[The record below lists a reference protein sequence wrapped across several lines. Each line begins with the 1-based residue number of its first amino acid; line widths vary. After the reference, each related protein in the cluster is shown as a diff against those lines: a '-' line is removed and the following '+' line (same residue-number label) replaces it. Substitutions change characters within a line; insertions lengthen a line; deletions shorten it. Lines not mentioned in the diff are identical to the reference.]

1 MFQFRVEAGARQQA
15 MTTDI
20 VLSIVMLAALALL
33 AGAFVLWRRTGEVRN
48 PALMVLLAVIAVVNV
63 LIWTVP
69 TSDGTS
75 PLEGLEQGGAG

>member
-1 MFQFRVEAGARQQA
+1 
-15 MTTDI
+15 MTGI

-33 AGAFVLWRRTGEVRN
+33 AGAFVLWRRTGEAKN

-69 TSDGTS
+69 TSSGEA
-75 PLEGLEQGGAG
+75 PIEAIKAAEEE